1 MAIEA
6 RENAAPKTTADLS
19 RCTVVN
25 EITPDMIILD
35 LAYGLTRAMI
45 ASKYAYVDHSGVTQ
59 PFELWMVDEMFKD
72 PILKNRK
79 PSKVKRLPFR
89 FKASDPSVV
98 IMDVDFDPLAPVA
111 ATTVTVDITNTVD
124 TTTTEVATADVFALM
139 EDRIEAENDAIM
151 AAQYAEEEAAA
162 RAQYEA
168 ESQIG
173 DQL

>member
-6 RENAAPKTTADLS
+6 RENAAPTTTADLS

-35 LAYGLTRAMI
+35 LAYGLTREMI

-72 PILKNRK
+72 PMLKGRK

-89 FKASDPSVV
+89 FKASDPSVT
-98 IMDVDFDPLAPVA
+98 IMDVDFDPLAPA
-111 ATTVTVDITNTVD
+111 ATTTVTVENTNTVE
-124 TTTTEVATADVFALM
+124 TTNTVEYQDNFLTQEEIV
-139 EDRIEAENDAIM
+139 AENDAIM
-151 AAQYAEEEAAA
+151 ATQYAEEEAAA
-162 RAQYEA
+162 RAQFET
-168 ESQIG
+168 ESEIG

>member
-6 RENAAPKTTADLS
+6 RENAAPQTTADLS

-35 LAYGLTRAMI
+35 LAYGLTREMI
-45 ASKYAYVDHSGVTQ
+45 AAKYAYVDHSGVTQ
-59 PFELWMVDEMFKD
+59 PFELWMVEEMFKD
-72 PILKNRK
+72 PMLKGRK

-89 FKASDPSVV
+89 FKASDPSV
-98 IMDVDFDPLAPVA
+98 IIQDVDFDPLAPPA
-111 ATTVTVDITNTVD
+111 GTTVTVENTNTVETQD
-124 TTTTEVATADVFALM
+124 NSKTPEQ
-139 EDRIEAENDAIM
+139 IEAENDAIM
-151 AAQYAEEEAAA
+151 AAQFAEEEAAA
-162 RAQYEA
+162 KAQYEA

>member
-35 LAYGLTRAMI
+35 LAYGLTREMI

-59 PFELWMVDEMFKD
+59 PFELWMVNMMFED
-72 PILKNRK
+72 PMLKGRK

-89 FKASDPSVV
+89 FKSSDPTTPV
-98 IMDVDFDPLAPVA
+98 MDVDFDPLAPVTN
-111 ATTVTVDITNTVD
+111 TTVTVEN
-124 TTTTEVATADVFALM
+124 TTTVETQDNFLTSE
-139 EDRIEAENDAIM
+139 EIEAENDAIM

-162 RAQYEA
+162 KAQYET

-173 DQL
+173 YQI

>member
-35 LAYGLTRAMI
+35 LAYGLTREMI

-59 PFELWMVDEMFKD
+59 PFELWMVEEMFKD
-72 PILKNRK
+72 PMLKGRK

-98 IMDVDFDPLAPVA
+98 IMDVDFDPLAPA
-111 ATTVTVDITNTVD
+111 ATTTVTVETTNTVD
-124 TTTTEVATADVFALM
+124 TTATEEAM
-139 EDRIEAENDAIM
+139 EEAFDAMEAQIEAENDAIM

-162 RAQYEA
+162 KAQYEA

>member
-35 LAYGLTRAMI
+35 LAYGLTREMI

-72 PILKNRK
+72 PMLKGRK

-89 FKASDPSVV
+89 FKASDPSVT
-98 IMDVDFDPLAPVA
+98 IMDVDFDPLAPA
-111 ATTVTVDITNTVD
+111 ATTTVTVENTNTVE
-124 TTTTEVATADVFALM
+124 TTNTVEYQDNFLTQEEIV
-139 EDRIEAENDAIM
+139 AENDAIM

-162 RAQYEA
+162 KAQFET
-168 ESQIG
+168 ESEIG